1 MSWISIKRI
10 MNKMCVYFSLIQLS
24 VTWVRCIYWFQVTF
38 LRSYIYI
45 YVLQYS
51 KVHLWFKSVYRMC
64 LFIWMISRL
73 KLHVGYHT
81 YQKVWEP
88 HDVTG
93 LWRHKSSTLWTV
105 CTVGTGWVLPFWLSV
120 KVQHKFGFS
129 FKTRYSN
136 NFTNIKMYFS

>member
-10 MNKMCVYFSLIQLS
+10 MNKICVYFSLIQLS
-24 VTWVRCIYWFQVTF
+24 VIWVGYIYWFQVTY
-38 LRSYIYI
+38 LWSYIQKCI
-45 YVLQYS
+45 YDL
-51 KVHLWFKSVYRMC
+51 KSVDRVC

-81 YQKVWEP
+81 YQKAWEP
-88 HDVTG
+88 HDVTS

-105 CTVGTGWVLPFWLSV
+105 CTVGTGWVMPFWLSA
-120 KVQHKFGFS
+120 KVQHRWGFS